1 MAILQKKKTAARN
14 QASPVE
20 LLRDLGENVTN
31 TVKSDLI
38 GGVVNQTLD
47 NLFSPAKANLQPN
60 QEVVVA
66 SQEIIHPPMQDSEFR
81 KPDVL
86 LFTASEANLAKEV
99 EAARAELKKAVGELK
114 ELNTA
119 VLEVEKTLALTPVK
133 AGRYHVSFF
142 ARLRTIIKLFRQ
154 QVSESRVWL
163 EATVSKKKKKSY
175 WGMFKKHG
183 TSFSQSS
190 ELAIASQAG

>member
-1 MAILQKKKTAARN
+1 MAAMQKKKSTARN

-20 LLRDLGENVTN
+20 LLRDLGENVTT

-38 GGVVNQTLD
+38 GGVVNQALD
-47 NLFSPAKANLQPN
+47 NLFSPTKINLQPN
-60 QEVVVA
+60 QEVVVPSPEINQ
-66 SQEIIHPPMQDSEFR
+66 SQRMPEFR
-81 KPDVL
+81 KPDIL
-86 LFTASEANLAKEV
+86 LFTASEANLGREV
-99 EAARAELKKAVGELK
+99 EAARAELKKAVGELT

-119 VLEVEKTLALTPVK
+119 VLEVEKSLSLTPVK

-183 TSFSQSS
+183 TSFGMSN
-190 ELAIASQAG
+190 ERAIASQAG

>member
-1 MAILQKKKTAARN
+1 MIQKKKSTVRN
-14 QASPVE
+14 QASPIE
-20 LLRDLGENVTN
+20 KLQDLGSNMIS

-38 GGVVNQTLD
+38 GGVVNQAFD
-47 NLFSPAKANLQPN
+47 SLFSPGKTNLQPN
-60 QEVVVA
+60 QEVTMQ
-66 SQEIIHPPMQDSEFR
+66 SPEIVQAPRVSEFR
-81 KPDVL
+81 KPADFL
-86 LFTASEANLAKEV
+86 LFSSADANLSKEI
-99 EAARAELKKAVGELK
+99 EAARMELKKAVGELT

-119 VLEVEKTLALTPVK
+119 ILEVEKSLSLAPVK
-133 AGRYHVSFF
+133 AGRYHISFF

-183 TSFSQSS
+183 TSFGMSN
-190 ELAIASQAG
+190 ERAIASQAG